1 VLILGET
8 GVGKDI
14 VACAIHATSER
25 CRRPFVAIKC
35 SGIPETLL
43 ESELFGHVRGS
54 FTGAIHDKLG
64 LLEQAHGG
72 TLFLDE
78 LGKMSLRMQASLL
91 RFLETGEVQRVGSER
106 GTVRSDVRV
115 IAATNRDLQQ
125 QIADGA
131 FREDL
136 YYRLNVIR
144 IRVPPLRDRGEDIMV
159 LFRHFLA
166 EAGRSHKLSEPTLT
180 PDAARLL
187 IAHHWPGNVRELRNI
202 AERLILHD
210 HTGEIMPADLPTEI
224 LGISRQTPHRIT
236 PAVQPS
242 TGVDSDAEA
251 VAEGPSASARV
262 DQLWDRLVAGH
273 ESWWLVQEAFKHR
286 ELTRTDLIGLVDRG
300 LRETRGSYRQMLR
313 FLQLNESDY
322 KRFHSFLYQAK
333 CNLPVA
339 RYRQAKV
346 TRLTDFVAERL
357 VRGHA
362 VKSE

>member
-1 VLILGET
+1 
-8 GVGKDI
+8 
-14 VACAIHATSER
+14 
-25 CRRPFVAIKC
+25 
-35 SGIPETLL
+35 
-43 ESELFGHVRGS
+43 
-54 FTGAIHDKLG
+54 
-64 LLEQAHGG
+64 
-72 TLFLDE
+72 
-78 LGKMSLRMQASLL
+78 M
-91 RFLETGEVQRVGSER
+91 
-106 GTVRSDVRV
+106 
-115 IAATNRDLQQ
+115 
-125 QIADGA
+125 
-131 FREDL
+131 
-136 YYRLNVIR
+136 
-144 IRVPPLRDRGEDIMV
+144 
-159 LFRHFLA
+159 
-166 EAGRSHKLSEPTLT
+166 
-180 PDAARLL
+180 
-187 IAHHWPGNVRELRNI
+187 RELRNI